1 MNKLRKADLLLFFGI
16 LAAAFFFL
24 FIQNLTKEREA
35 DRVEVTV
42 NGVFYAS
49 YSLLENRTVKIEQSE
64 QVYNLFEIKDGSV
77 KMLEAS
83 CPDKLCVNQK
93 ALTDSGGV
101 IICLPNQVVIEVK
114 GRNTENKEIDS
125 VAG

>member
-64 QVYNLFEIKDGSV
+64 QVYNLFEIKDASV